1 MYKNNVPPR
10 STPRVPPRKP
20 GPSPAARNSG
30 PWPALRKADQVARE
44 LMRRIAA
51 GELGVGT
58 NLPREDE
65 LAAELGV
72 NRSVIREAIKL
83 LEVHRL
89 VRPVRRRGTEVLDP
103 LGSMSPE
110 VLRALVAPRP
120 GQVDVR
126 MLRGL
131 LEVRAELDVQMSAL
145 AAERRT
151 AGDLA
156 ALETLLGRMDAA
168 RHDGVE
174 LAHLGRELP
183 FLVARATHNPVF
195 LMLAHWNRT
204 ISVDLDELF
213 QLARPPVDA
222 HLTGLRALLSL
233 LAQRDVE
240 GTRAMV
246 RAFHEWANPRMLAA
260 AALSEEAASFPT
272 APPAPRRRAA
282 RR

>member
-1 MYKNNVPPR
+1 
-10 STPRVPPRKP
+10 
-20 GPSPAARNSG
+20 
-30 PWPALRKADQVARE
+30 
-44 LMRRIAA
+44 MRRIAA
-51 GELGVGT
+51 GELATGSI
-58 NLPREDE
+58 LPREDE

-89 VRPVRRRGTEVLDP
+89 VHPVRRRGTEVLDP

-120 GQVDVR
+120 GHVDVR

-156 ALETLLGRMDAA
+156 ALEALLGRMDAA
-168 RHDGVE
+168 RHDGLE